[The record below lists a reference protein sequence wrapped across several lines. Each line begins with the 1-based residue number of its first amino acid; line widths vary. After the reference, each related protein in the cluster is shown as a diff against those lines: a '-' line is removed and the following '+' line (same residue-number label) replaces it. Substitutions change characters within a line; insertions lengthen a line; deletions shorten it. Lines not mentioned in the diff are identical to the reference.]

1 MPNFSK
7 GSPISKYKDKQQKNL
22 QKILLIIQFLSNQ
35 SAIISNFL
43 LLENLM
49 IWSSKI
55 KSWLLLLKMLKN
67 SLERWKKYMRKRFLR
82 SESKKCW

>member
-67 SLERWKKYMRKRFLR
+67 SLDRWKKYMRKRFLR